1 VVLRSCLFAMKHQ
14 AYMIYP
20 AKTHEIAMDIDFT
33 GCMRNIANFTQRAFI
48 EIFESRFGAELIL
61 DAPV

>member
-1 VVLRSCLFAMKHQ
+1 MKHQ